1 MILKSIHQF
10 SFACSTGSG
19 VTNGMLYTRKLLRAL
34 GFQSEI
40 YSANIPNDLIG
51 NIYPL
56 SELQDNHDSLLF
68 VHHCM
73 GYVDSESMLA
83 LALPKV
89 MVYHNI
95 TPPEFLPENS
105 EIGAHA
111 ILGRQQLGHWN
122 KLFIGA
128 IGDSVFNS
136 QELKQHQYANV
147 ATIPMLVDLEKLTE
161 KNTLTTQNTDL
172 VDWTETYN
180 ILFVGRICENKNQKE
195 LVDVVHHLKHMTT
208 SPIRLIL
215 VGEVTS
221 GEYQQAIEAR
231 IRDCGLS
238 KHVHL
243 TGKIEDK
250 LLAQYYQNADVF
262 LCLSDHEGF
271 GMPLI
276 EAMHYKLPIIARD
289 SSNIADTL
297 GVGGLLLKAGTD
309 SRQCAAAV
317 HTLMRE
323 PALKR
328 QLISQQLINLKRYS
342 KEIILEK
349 LSQYLTQLD
358 IQLPILE
365 PRISVQDGYGNTQW
379 QIEGPFD
386 SSYSLAIVNRELAR
400 ALHDRGVDIALR
412 SREGHGDFKASSEF
426 LSANP
431 DCAKMSQQFES
442 AQYFPYAALRFTYPP
457 KVNDMVATYKVIHSY
472 GWEETGFPRQY
483 VDQFNRRLDLITV
496 LSPLVGKVLR
506 DSGVRIPIVV
516 TGAGVDHLLKIKA
529 SEITQEQSAGWKTFR
544 FLHISSCFPRKGVD
558 VLLRAYGK
566 IFRLSDDVSLIIK
579 TFTNPHH
586 SIQEDLKKLQKND
599 PTFPHVV
606 IIEED
611 WSQEKMV
618 GLYQVCHAFVAPSRG
633 EGLGLPMAE
642 AMLFDLPVITSNWG
656 GQTEFCNEETAW
668 CCDYEFTKADTHLGL
683 THSLWSEPND
693 EHLSQLMKEVLSSS
707 KEDISLK
714 TQKAKDKI
722 LSTLTW
728 NKTAEN
734 IQAAMQALS
743 KQKTFRNDPS
753 IGWIST
759 WNSRCGIANYSKYLT
774 RTFPQNKIT
783 ILANHVQARTEI
795 DQENVIRCW
804 NDSMD
809 ENLEVI
815 YENIIEKNMTA
826 VVIQY
831 NFGFFSLKYFEI
843 FLNKLKEKNI
853 ATYVF
858 FHSTADVKSRDP
870 IITLSSIL
878 PTLARVDKIFVH
890 GVQDVNRL
898 KNWGIVDNVVFFPH
912 GVEKAN
918 VNNYPKLKE
927 QFSSKTVIAS
937 YGFLLPHKGIQNLIK
952 AFHILHTQNKN
963 SHLLLVN
970 SLYPAD
976 ISKHEEQR
984 CRQLINE
991 LDLKENVSF
1000 ISDFLSDHETIEILS
1015 CADVIVFPYQ
1025 QTQESSSAAVRVGL
1039 STGKKVVVTPLAIF
1053 DDVKEAVHYLPGV
1066 EVEDIANG
1074 INQILNTIDANTE
1087 KQMEIENWFSERE
1100 WSTLSTRLFNIIEGV
1115 ANPLEDYA
1123 RNM

>member
-1 MILKSIHQF
+1 MKLKSIHQF
-10 SFACSTGSG
+10 SFACSSGSG
-19 VTNGMLYTRKLLRAL
+19 VTNGMLYTRKLLRLL

-40 YSANIPNDLIG
+40 YSVNISVDLIG
-51 NIYPL
+51 NIYSL
-56 SELQDNHDSLLF
+56 KELQDNTDSLLL

-73 GYVDSESMLA
+73 GYVDSECMLA
-83 LALPKV
+83 LTMPKV

-95 TPPEFLPENS
+95 TPPEFLPANS

-111 ILGRQQLGHWN
+111 KLGRQQLAQWN
-122 KLFIGA
+122 KQFIGA
-128 IGDSVFNS
+128 IGDSVFNAK
-136 QELKQHQYANV
+136 ELYQHQYANV
-147 ATIPMLVDLEKLTE
+147 TTIPMLVDLEKLTE
-161 KNTLTTQNTDL
+161 KNKLSSPDTEL
-172 VDWTETYN
+172 VDLTDAYN

-195 LVDVVHHLKHMTT
+195 LVDVIHHLKHMTT

-221 GEYQQAIEAR
+221 GEYQQAIEKR
-231 IRDCGLS
+231 ILECGLT
-238 KHVHL
+238 KYVHL
-243 TGKIEDK
+243 TGKVDEH

-276 EAMHYKLPIIARD
+276 EAMHFKLPIIARD

-297 GVGGLLLKAGTD
+297 GVGGLLLKSGTD
-309 SRQCAAAV
+309 SRQCASAV

-328 QLISQQLINLKRYS
+328 QLISQQLVNLKRYS
-342 KEIILEK
+342 KETILEK

-358 IQLPILE
+358 IQLPKQEANL
-365 PRISVQDGYGNTQW
+365 SVKEEYDNTQW

-400 ALHDRGVDIALR
+400 ALKSRQVDVSLR
-412 SREGHGDFKASSEF
+412 SREGHGDFQASTEF
-426 LSANP
+426 LNANP

-457 KVNDMVATYKVIHSY
+457 KVDDMVATCKVIHSY
-472 GWEETGFPRQY
+472 GWEETGFPKQY

-496 LSPLVGKVLR
+496 LSPMVGKVLR
-506 DSGVRIPIVV
+506 DNGVRIPIVV
-516 TGAGVDHLLKIKA
+516 TGAGVDHLLKIEA
-529 SEITQEQSAGWKTFR
+529 SDISQEQSAGWKTFR

-558 VLLRAYGK
+558 VLLSAYGK
-566 IFRLSDDVSLIIK
+566 AFRLSDDVSLIIK

-586 SIQEDLKKLQKND
+586 TIQEDLKQLQKND

-618 GLYQVCHAFVAPSRG
+618 GLYQACHAFVAPSRG

-693 EHLSQLMKEVLSSS
+693 EHLSQLMKEVFSSS

-714 TQKAKDKI
+714 TKKAKEKI
-722 LSTLTW
+722 VSSLTW
-728 NKTAEN
+728 DKTAEN
-734 IQAAMQALS
+734 IQLAMQALS
-743 KQKTFRNDPS
+743 NQKTLRNDPL
-753 IGWIST
+753 IAWIST
-759 WNSRCGIANYSKYLT
+759 WNSRCGIATYSKYLT
-774 RTFPQNKIT
+774 RTFPQNRIT

-795 DQENVIRCW
+795 DQENVLRCW

-809 ENLEVI
+809 ENLELI
-815 YENIIEKNMTA
+815 YENIIERNMTA

-831 NFGFFSLKYFEI
+831 NFGFFSLEHFEK
-843 FLNKLKEKNI
+843 FLRKLKVKNI
-853 ATYVF
+853 ATYIF

-878 PTLARVDKIFVH
+878 PALAAVDKIFVH

-898 KNWGIVDNVVFFPH
+898 KKWGIVDNVVFFPH
-912 GVEKAN
+912 GVEQAN
-918 VNNYPKLKE
+918 TNKSSKLKE
-927 QFSSKTVIAS
+927 QFFSKTVIAS

-952 AFHILHTQNKN
+952 AFYILHSQNEN
-963 SHLLLVN
+963 HHLLLVN

-976 ISKHEEQR
+976 ISKLEEQH

-991 LDLKENVSF
+991 LGLQNNVTF
-1000 ISDFLSDHETIEILS
+1000 MTDFLSEEESFDILS
-1015 CADVIVFPYQ
+1015 CADIIVFPYQ
-1025 QTQESSSAAVRVGL
+1025 QTQESASGAVRVGL
-1039 STGKKVVVTPLAIF
+1039 STGKKVAVTPLAIF

-1066 EVEDIANG
+1066 EIDQIAQG
-1074 INQILNTIDANTE
+1074 ISQILNTENINLE
-1087 KQMEIENWFSERE
+1087 KQVLVDNWFEERE

-1115 ANPLEDYA
+1115 GNPLEDYA